1 MGNYTIEF
9 SDTGIEEENNE
20 RKNIDVINKYTG
32 LDLLVDKEINDG
44 IYNVLGSRIKG
55 FDGNNKIYIST
66 KDSTILL

>member
-32 LDLLVDKEINDG
+32 LDLLVDKEINGG

-55 FDGNNKIYIST
+55 FDGNNKLYFY
-66 KDSTILL
+66 